1 MGVKYNRPFILGG
14 RLVKKLKQN
23 LYLFIIYTLAIVI
36 LISAY
41 KSNSVPFSENSLG
54 IFLFIILSIITES
67 SLVIYKRL
75 AISPGFA
82 IVFASIY
89 LFGTFYAM
97 IITSLGIALRVF
109 KQGEKYIHILNIEVK
124 KLLFNISNVLIS
136 VYCSSILTN
145 YLLNKFAIENTA
157 IADLLKF
164 LFIPLI
170 FLLTNTLII
179 STLFSILTNDSFF
192 KIFKSN
198 FLFGFLNIFSMAPLG
213 YFLTYLYSTSNV
225 IGVIVVMIIII
236 FTRYTFMLYIETKS
250 KYIETI
256 EVLMHALESRDKY
269 TEGHSRNVARI
280 AEMIAR
286 ELKFSESKI
295 EELKLAAYLHD
306 VGKIGISDAILNK
319 PGKLTEEEYA
329 KIKQHPEIGYQ
340 IVKDIKDLGRIPEI
354 IRYHHERYDGNGY
367 PEGKKGD
374 EIGIDVYILQL
385 ADSIDAMMTD
395 RVYRK
400 ALSPEEIMKEL
411 MKNNGTQ
418 FHPKVVEAYL
428 RASEKQKSCKERG

>member
-1 MGVKYNRPFILGG
+1 M
-14 RLVKKLKQN
+14 KKLKQN

-41 KSNSVPFSENSLG
+41 KTNSVPFSENSLG
-54 IFLFIILSIITES
+54 ILLFIILSIITES

-75 AISPGFA
+75 SISPGFA
-82 IVFASIY
+82 IVFSSIY
-89 LFGTFYAM
+89 LFETFYAM
-97 IITSLGIALRVF
+97 IIAGLGMALRIF
-109 KQGEKYIHILNIEVK
+109 KQGEKYIHILNIEIK
-124 KLLFNISNVLIS
+124 KLLFNVSNVVIS
-136 VYCSSILTN
+136 VYCSSIFT
-145 YLLNKFAIENTA
+145 NKFISHLTIKNNAI
-157 IADLLKF
+157 IDFLKF
-164 LFIPLI
+164 LLIPLI
-170 FLLTNTLII
+170 FLVTHTLII
-179 STLFSILTNDSFF
+179 SMLFSILTSDSFF
-192 KIFKSN
+192 KIYKSN

-236 FTRYTFMLYIETKS
+236 FTRYTFLLYIETKS

-280 AEMIAR
+280 VEMIAR

-319 PGKLTEEEYA
+319 PGKLIEEEYNI
-329 KIKQHPEIGYQ
+329 IKQHPEIGYQ

-354 IRYHHERYDGNGY
+354 IRYHHERYDGKGY
-367 PEGKKGD
+367 PASKKG
-374 EIGIDVYILQL
+374 EELGIDVFILQL

-400 ALSPEEIMKEL
+400 ALSQEEIMKEL
-411 MKNNGTQ
+411 MNNNGTQ

-428 RASEKQKSCKERG
+428 RACEKQKSCKERG

>member
-1 MGVKYNRPFILGG
+1 MGVKYNRPFVLGG
-14 RLVKKLKQN
+14 RLVKKLKQD
-23 LYLFIIYTLAIVI
+23 LFLFGICSLAIFT

-41 KSNSVPFSENSLG
+41 KINTTPLNNNLPG
-54 IFLFIILSIITES
+54 ILLFIILSIITES

-75 AISPGFA
+75 AISPSFA
-82 IVFASIY
+82 IFFASIY
-89 LFGTFYAM
+89 LFGTFFSMVIAG
-97 IITSLGIALRVF
+97 LGVALRIF
-109 KQGEKYIHILNIEVK
+109 KQGEKYLHILNIEIRI
-124 KLLFNISNVLIS
+124 LFNISNVTIS

-145 YLLNKFAIENTA
+145 KLISQLA
-157 IADLLKF
+157 IANNAIVDLLKF
-164 LFIPLI
+164 LLIPLI
-170 FLLTNTLII
+170 FLLTNALII
-179 STLFSILTNDSFF
+179 SILFSILTSDSFF

-198 FLFGFLNIFSMAPLG
+198 FLFGFLNIFSMTPLG
-213 YFLTYLYSTSNV
+213 YFLTYLYSTSNI
-225 IGVIVVMIIII
+225 IGVVVVMIIII

-250 KYIETI
+250 KYMETI

-286 ELKFSESKI
+286 ELRFSESKI

-319 PGKLTEEEYA
+319 PGKLTEEEYNI
-329 KIKQHPEIGYQ
+329 IKQHPEIGYQ

-367 PEGKKGD
+367 PEGKKG
-374 EIGIDVYILQL
+374 EELELDVFILQL
-385 ADSIDAMMTD
+385 ADSVDAMMTD
-395 RVYRK
+395 RIYRK
-400 ALSPEEIMKEL
+400 ALSPDEVMKEIITNSG
-411 MKNNGTQ
+411 KQ

-428 RASEKQKSCKERG
+428 RACEKQKSCKERG